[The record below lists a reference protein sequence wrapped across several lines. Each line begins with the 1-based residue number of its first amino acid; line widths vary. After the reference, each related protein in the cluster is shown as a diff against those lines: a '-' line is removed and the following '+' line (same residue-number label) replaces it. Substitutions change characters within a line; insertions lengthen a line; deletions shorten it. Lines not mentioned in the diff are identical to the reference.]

1 MKSQTGQP
9 LAENLPVKGDIH
21 PKRRSSAPRRT
32 QRGFVGLFL
41 AALFLMLL
49 WLPVMYWQTQL
60 ADEQRARDR
69 QIKKMLAPTPASAP
83 AISPT

>member
-1 MKSQTGQP
+1 
-9 LAENLPVKGDIH
+9 VRGDIH
-21 PKRRSSAPRRT
+21 PKRRASAPRCT

-41 AALFLMLL
+41 ALLFLMLL
-49 WLPVMYWQTQL
+49 WLPIMYWQTQL
-60 ADEQRARDR
+60 ADEQRVRDR

>member
-1 MKSQTGQP
+1 MR
-9 LAENLPVKGDIH
+9 GDIH
-21 PKRRSSAPRRT
+21 PKRRASAPRCT

-41 AALFLMLL
+41 ALLFLMLL
-49 WLPVMYWQTQL
+49 WLPIMYWQTQL
-60 ADEQRARDR
+60 ADEQSVRDR